1 MKPLHVLLS
10 LCCLVPCLPAQ
21 EALQEKQASTSPIA
35 EVFIPGPITDGTPPQ
50 PPPAPPGK
58 PDFEV
63 VESRTGRMDVVEP
76 PPMHGLP
83 PVTGTVNVTL
93 NRVEDPKLP
102 PLPEPLP
109 AAAPTDPV
117 VLAAIEEF
125 RRNYKGTE
133 LLFISATVYDR
144 SRTYLRIYPNG
155 VARKEIAAWSN
166 IDFNH
171 FSGFSTFRVTR
182 EDGSFTDHG
191 MLMGLGNQTAESAE
205 RLRELLEKNGMEYSV
220 PEMPEL
226 PDLAVAGPRY
236 VIVEGGDVED
246 TAREILAY
254 MHRLYATEGA
264 RMETAYIER
273 ERVRKER
280 EAYYRAN
287 PPKPKDVTINFWRTR
302 KKEDDK

>member
-1 MKPLHVLLS
+1 MKQPSRLLF
-10 LCCLVPCLPAQ
+10 LCCLAPCLHAQ
-21 EALQEKQASTSPIA
+21 ETYEEDQATTSPIA
-35 EVFIPGPITDGTPPQ
+35 EVFIPGPIVDGTPPQ

-63 VESRTGRMDVVEP
+63 VESRTSRMNVVEP

-83 PVTGTVNVTL
+83 AVTGTVNVTL

-109 AAAPTDPV
+109 ATTPTDPA
-117 VLAAIEEF
+117 VLAATEEF
-125 RRNYKGTE
+125 RRDYKGTE
-133 LLFISATVYDR
+133 LFFISATVYDR

-155 VARKEIAAWSN
+155 VARKEITAWSN

-191 MLMGLGNQTAESAE
+191 MLMGLGNQTAESTE
-205 RLRELLEKNGMEYSV
+205 RLRELLEQNGMEYSV
-220 PEMPEL
+220 PEVPDL

-246 TAREILAY
+246 PACEILAY
-254 MHRLYATEGA
+254 MHRLYATDGA
-264 RMETAYIER
+264 RMEAAYIER

-280 EAYYRAN
+280 EAYYLAN
-287 PPKPKDVTINFWRTR
+287 PPKPKDVTINFWRT
-302 KKEDDK
+302 KKEDDQ